1 VLPPPFPPGLP
12 RAQFSMGTFR
22 RATKMEVCEHFLDTL
37 RRRPELGLGPS
48 DLEEVKKH
56 FKGMPTRYAL
66 DVNTESLDVLN
77 HKRLLDCARADPGAV
92 SFQVR
97 CVDVLVGRAGGPDS
111 GHYSPVAQAMD
122 ISGDQ
127 VSGTRGIRNSLPR
140 PAFGSSPNLQA
151 LALEADEAES
161 MSSTVSFFEITIAA
175 KDQPKLLSR
184 LTDALSACGLNIRE
198 AHAFNTQ
205 DKYSLDVFVVD
216 GWDSQLQD
224 GLEEALQA
232 RFQSIQFDEKDDGAL
247 SMSQQAEAVSQEAGS
262 VPILN
267 NETHNDWEL
276 DPKQLHFQ
284 GKLASG
290 AFGDLYKGVYCGQ
303 DVAVKILKDIDNNT
317 QQFQEFMQEVTIMKK
332 VRHKN
337 IVQFT
342 GACTSRPNLCIVF
355 EYMNNGS
362 LYDIIRR
369 EGGLPAG
376 TVIKIALSVARGMD
390 YLHQCKIIHRDLKA
404 ANLLMDNNGIVK
416 IGDFGVARVLTD
428 TGNMTAETGTYRW
441 MAPEVIEH
449 KPYNYKADIFS
460 FGIVLWELLTGQV
473 PYLGLTPLQ
482 AAVAVVQKGLRPQ
495 FRDDFPDPLKEI
507 MTLCWRKNPDERPNF
522 TDLVL
527 RLEKLEGLMNVQKTG
542 SSPYGIPLDVAEP
555 KKSKEGIFSKLGFA
569 KASRGHT

>member
-1 VLPPPFPPGLP
+1 
-12 RAQFSMGTFR
+12 MGTFR
-22 RATKMEVCEHFLDTL
+22 RHTKMEVCEHFLDNL
-37 RRRPELGLGPS
+37 RQRPELGLGPAE
-48 DLEEVKKH
+48 LEGIKLH

-66 DVNTESLDVLN
+66 DVNTATMDVLN
-77 HKRLLDCARADPGAV
+77 HKRLLDCAREDAGAV

-97 CVDVLVGRAGGPDS
+97 CVNVLLGRNGADS
-111 GHYSPVAQAMD
+111 GNYSPVGQAMD
-122 ISGDQ
+122 
-127 VSGTRGIRNSLPR
+127 VSSEQAAVSRGLRASLPR

-151 LALEADEAES
+151 LALEADERDSNAE
-161 MSSTVSFFEITIAA
+161 TQTTASFFEVTIAA
-175 KDQPKLLSR
+175 KDQPMLLSR
-184 LTDALSACGLNIRE
+184 LTEALSSCGLNIRE

-216 GWDSQLQD
+216 GWDAQLQE
-224 GLEEALQA
+224 GLEEALHS
-232 RFQSIQFDEKDDGAL
+232 RFESLRFEEKEDATM
-247 SMSQQAEAVSQEAGS
+247 SMSQAAEAAAQDALA

-267 NETHNDWEL
+267 EQPISDWEL
-276 DPKQLHFQ
+276 DPQQLYFE
-284 GKLASG
+284 GKIASG

-303 DVAVKILKDIDNNT
+303 EVAVKILKDIDNNT

-369 EGGLPAG
+369 EGGLQPG
-376 TVIKIALSVARGMD
+376 TVVKIALAVARGMD
-390 YLHQCKIIHRDLKA
+390 YLHQCNIIHRDLKA
-404 ANLLMDNNGIVK
+404 ANLLMDSNGIVK
-416 IGDFGVARVLTD
+416 IGDFGVARVLTN

-449 KPYNYKADIFS
+449 KPYNNKADVFS
-460 FGIVLWELLTGQV
+460 FGIVIWELLTGQI

-495 FRDDFPDPLKEI
+495 FREDFPDPLKEI
-507 MTLCWRKNPDERPNF
+507 MTLCWRKNPDERPIF
-522 TDLVL
+522 SDLVL
-527 RLEKLEGLMNVQKTG
+527 RLEKLDKMLN
-542 SSPYGIPLDVAEP
+542 SSKSSALYGMGGESGEP
-555 KKSKEGIFSKLGFA
+555 KKEGFLSKFGFA
-569 KASRGHT
+569 KSRSHT